1 MKKIIPVL
9 LALCLVSWFW
19 ESDDKKETAKDTVI
33 EKQWFKNDNT
43 FVIICRGW
51 PKEGL
56 TGRAK
61 LDSAKEAA
69 LINAQFSSRDLFD
82 KSVDVVK
89 SGNIEQYKV
98 YDDYVTVEY
107 SITKNGLRKY
117 YKGKKK

>member
-9 LALCLVSWFW
+9 IALCLVSWFW
-19 ESDDKKETAKDTVI
+19 DSDEKKDTVI
-33 EKQWFKNDNT
+33 EKKWFKDDST
-43 FVIICRGW
+43 FIIICRGW

-56 TGRAK
+56 MGAAK

-89 SGNIEQYKV
+89 NGNIVKYNV

-107 SITKNGLRKY
+107 SITKTGLRKFY
-117 YKGKKK
+117 REAKR

>member
-1 MKKIIPVL
+1 MKKFATVL

-19 ESDDKKETAKDTVI
+19 DSDDKKETSKDIVI
-33 EKQWFKNDNT
+33 EKKWFKNDST

-56 TGRAK
+56 TGKAK

-69 LINAQFSSRDLFD
+69 LINAQFSARDLFD

-89 SGNIEQYKV
+89 NGNIVKYNV

-107 SITKNGLRKY
+107 SITKKDLRKF
-117 YKGKKK
+117 YKDTN